1 MKSTR
6 KITSGFILAVFLF
19 MIGRVP
25 YSLAS
30 GSQFLLGPGDYI
42 EISVWKDPDL
52 TKTVVVQP
60 DGNIS
65 FPLIG
70 DVEAAGHTVG
80 ELRRIVTK
88 RLKEYISNPVVSIL
102 PVKIESYKIYVIG
115 KVNKPGMFV
124 VLPPVNVMQALSM
137 AGGLNPFAKSD
148 EISILRVSNQGTQE
162 RIRFNYKDI
171 TKGRRLEQNINLKS
185 GDVIVVP

>member
-1 MKSTR
+1 MTST
-6 KITSGFILAVFLF
+6 KVVKNVLFFTLLSFLF
-19 MIGRVP
+19 LNHP
-25 YSLAS
+25 LFAAS
-30 GSQFLLGPGDYI
+30 GQKFVLGPGDYI

-80 ELRRIVTK
+80 ELRQIVTK

-148 EISILRVSNQGTQE
+148 EISILRVSNRGTQE

>member
-6 KITSGFILAVFLF
+6 KITSGFILAVFFF
-19 MIGRVP
+19 MIGWVP

-80 ELRRIVTK
+80 ELRQIVTK

>member
-1 MKSTR
+1 M
-6 KITSGFILAVFLF
+6 
-19 MIGRVP
+19 
-25 YSLAS
+25 
-30 GSQFLLGPGDYI
+30 
-42 EISVWKDPDL
+42 
-52 TKTVVVQP
+52 
-60 DGNIS
+60 
-65 FPLIG
+65 
-70 DVEAAGHTVG
+70 
-80 ELRRIVTK
+80 
-88 RLKEYISNPVVSIL
+88 
-102 PVKIESYKIYVIG
+102 IG